1 MNTLVIIPVHNPK
14 DSLVSRVESLICECA
29 QVIIVNDAS
38 SAKYK
43 SIFEELSRLP
53 GVTILDH
60 TFRQGRSASLR
71 TALEYY
77 DARLLPIR
85 AMDLL
90 TEISE
95 EYYQTAHVL
104 RSVRARANAAGEIIL
119 DRIATFE
126 DIVLQIPFMR
136 TAR

>member
-60 TFRQGRSASLR
+60 TFRQGRNASLR

-104 RSVRARANAAGEIIL
+104 RSVRARANAAGELLL
-119 DRIATFE
+119 DRIATIE
-126 DIVLQIPFMR
+126 DVVLQIPFMR